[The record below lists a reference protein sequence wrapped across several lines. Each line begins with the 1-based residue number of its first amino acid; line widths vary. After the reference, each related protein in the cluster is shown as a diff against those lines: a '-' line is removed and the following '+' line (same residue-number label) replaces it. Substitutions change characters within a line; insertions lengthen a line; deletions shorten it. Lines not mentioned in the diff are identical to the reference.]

1 MILSLKISDETYEK
15 FGRQNP
21 KNPREPIERLIEKYA
36 DIGTGKVVFITG
48 ESLAAL
54 QKLIGQIDEP
64 KQILEKVEKLTS
76 VQIGGTVMPL
86 SESQLK
92 HIKDYSAH
100 QGITPFEYTVR
111 EVQKALRNAL
121 GV

>member
-1 MILSLKISDETYEK
+1 LILSLKVADETYEK
-15 FGRQNP
+15 YGRQNT
-21 KNPREPIERLIEKYA
+21 KNPREPIERVIEKYA
-36 DIGTGKVVFITG
+36 DIGSGKVVILTG
-48 ESLAAL
+48 EPLAAL

-64 KQILEKVEKLTS
+64 QQIALKVEKIAS
-76 VQIGGTVMPL
+76 IQIGGLTMPL

-100 QGITPFEYTVR
+100 QGITPSEYAVR